1 MIRGQM
7 FLPPDYH
14 LSDDTYRT
22 EENEIDQKQHD
33 SHADGEGDECFS
45 RLNGRHI
52 RPQSDDDDR

>member
-1 MIRGQM
+1 M